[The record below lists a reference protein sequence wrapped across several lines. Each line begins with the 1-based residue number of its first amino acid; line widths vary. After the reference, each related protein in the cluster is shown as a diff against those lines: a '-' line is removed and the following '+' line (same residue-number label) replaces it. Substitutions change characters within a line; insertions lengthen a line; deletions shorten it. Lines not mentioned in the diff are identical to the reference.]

1 MYQVFPVLFLAYSKI
16 RLVGEGLGNEAT
28 VAIRLVHNCYTLL
41 HLYIASQR
49 AKQESLRK
57 MKKLVFLNHL
67 QRLVE
72 CTSNM
77 LNPDYGFG
85 HFSMLQ
91 STHTVDREFSSLKYF
106 RPCAERQKL
115 NTRNIKMRIR
125 ATLRNR
131 RATKYF

>member
-57 MKKLVFLNHL
+57 MKKLVLLNHL

-77 LNPDYGFG
+77 LNPDYGFV
-85 HFSMLQ
+85 
-91 STHTVDREFSSLKYF
+91 HTQVLVTF
-106 RPCAERQKL
+106 PCYNQHKAETMQGY
-115 NTRNIKMRIR
+115 TYH
-125 ATLRNR
+125 T
-131 RATKYF
+131 